1 MKRPDYLI
9 PYDLM
14 EAAVSGNEECI
25 CRILGM
31 YGPYIDKV
39 CKRRVRDKGQT
50 YYIVDPWIKHQ
61 VQAKLVSKIL
71 DYKITVS

>member
-25 CRILGM
+25 CRIL
-31 YGPYIDKV
+31 PSASL
-39 CKRRVRDKGQT
+39 
-50 YYIVDPWIKHQ
+50 W
-61 VQAKLVSKIL
+61 
-71 DYKITVS
+71 